1 MEEITRENGVRVK
14 KLNNGLEVS
23 IRQHDPYGMWRI
35 GYDAFGR
42 NKKLA
47 AKYCSGEFT
56 SLESAEKA
64 IEAFLYHEG
73 LKVTG

>member
-1 MEEITRENGVRVK
+1 MEEIERDNGLRVK
-14 KLNNGLEVS
+14 KLSNGLEIS
-23 IRQHDPYGMWRI
+23 IRQHNPYGMWRI

-64 IEAFLYHEG
+64 IEAFLDREG